1 MVRINLLPI
10 RDILRKRELKQFGV
24 TAGIIVVVTVAI
36 VVVVYLSLSNQ
47 ITNLK
52 ADLRQHKEE
61 LKELEKK
68 NQEINR
74 LKGELAR
81 LRSLVKSIET
91 LTQRRD
97 TPAPFMRALS
107 LSIPDEVWV
116 TFISKAHN
124 RFTLTGNGLD
134 NTVVVKFVENLQ
146 RVRKNATLKRPW
158 IDPRRKEDQPALGGV
173 QLQQIVRAGNTGMM
187 QFKITGFIY

>member
-10 RDILRKRELKQFGV
+10 RDILRTRELKQFGV
-24 TAGIIVVVTVAI
+24 TAGIIVVVTLVIAALVFFKLDRDI
-36 VVVVYLSLSNQ
+36 GE
-47 ITNLK
+47 LK
-52 ADLRQHKEE
+52 ADLRAYKQE

-68 NQEINR
+68 NEEINR

-91 LTQRRD
+91 LTQHRD

-187 QFKITGFIY
+187 EFKISGFIY